1 MYLEGIHQIQDGIS
15 DVIDLSQHDVSL
27 LRQIHQELSIGLENL
42 RIVPEDEVT
51 HGRKYQIHIGSDVID
66 LTEHDLSKLK
76 QTHRILSMA
85 LKNLGIVEDEETFG
99 RKYQIREEDLQKK
112 YAQGRLWWLIPGF
125 SPLLAGL
132 AGIKFIC
139 FFTPSAHGC

>member
-1 MYLEGIHQIQDGIS
+1 MYLEGIPQIQDGIS

-66 LTEHDLSKLK
+66 LTEHDLSKLR

-85 LKNLGIVEDEETFG
+85 LGNLRIIKDEETFG
-99 RKYQIREEDLQKK
+99 RKYQIRVEDLLKK
-112 YAQGRLWWLIPGF
+112 YAQGQRCTIGFAPGGGVN
-125 SPLLAGL
+125 LE
-132 AGIKFIC
+132 
-139 FFTPSAHGC
+139 